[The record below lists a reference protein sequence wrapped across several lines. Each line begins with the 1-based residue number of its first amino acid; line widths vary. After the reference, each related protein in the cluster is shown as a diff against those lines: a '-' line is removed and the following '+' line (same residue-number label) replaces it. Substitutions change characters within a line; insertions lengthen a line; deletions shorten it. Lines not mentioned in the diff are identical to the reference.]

1 MEASLVLGSPVEGTG
16 NRTVFGI
23 QITPLLDFCKALDDR
38 GGPSPH
44 GLIPPEGKAMR
55 TPFIAA
61 LLTASLVWMPPS
73 SAAAQ
78 QITERQTAF
87 ESLADSQWVRLKVPH
102 VAGRYEGRL
111 LQRGPDHLVLSAEP
125 EPLRVAATTI
135 DTLWT
140 RGNAGMTGAIVG
152 AVVLGTLGAVRW
164 GRVCAE
170 RRVQST
176 TLHGAGEVMLVTG
189 GVGLA
194 GGALLGGL
202 IGLAIPKWHR
212 QYP

>member
-1 MEASLVLGSPVEGTG
+1 L
-16 NRTVFGI
+16 R
-23 QITPLLDFCKALDDR
+23 TPLL
-38 GGPSPH
+38 S
-44 GLIPPEGKAMR
+44 
-55 TPFIAA
+55 A
-61 LLTASLVWMPPS
+61 LLSASIAWTPLS

-78 QITERQTAF
+78 QVTARQSAF
-87 ESLADSQWVRLKVPH
+87 ESLADSQWVRLHVPH

-111 LQRGPDHLVLSAEP
+111 LGRGPDHVVLSAEP
-125 EPLRVAATTI
+125 EPLRIAATTI

-140 RGNAGMTGAIVG
+140 RGNAGVTGAIVG
-152 AVVLGTLGAVRW
+152 GLVLGTLGAVL
-164 GRVCAE
+164 GAAYPE
-170 RRVQST
+170 EST
-176 TLHGAGEVMLVTG
+176 DATRGEVMPFAV